1 MLASTRFCWLAVGF
15 ALALGAP
22 LAACGD
28 DASHVLDLG
37 DGGRVTDAGTTTEEL
52 DAGTGTNVP
61 VVDSGADAALSEDEE
76 GEATYYDANGT
87 GACGFK
93 ASTNF
98 YVVAM
103 NGTDYDK
110 SICGSCIDV
119 TGPKGSVVV
128 RITDKCPGCGAGGLD
143 LSITAFTKIADK
155 SAGRAQVRWHY
166 VDCP

>member
-1 MLASTRFCWLAVGF
+1 MLAPIRLLAVGLV
-15 ALALGAP
+15 LAAVGVP

-28 DASHVLDLG
+28 DASHVLDLS
-37 DGGRVTDAGTTTEEL
+37 DAGRTTGSATTSDEPDAMPSTTVL
-52 DAGTGTNVP
+52 VDAGV
-61 VVDSGADAALSEDEE
+61 DAALSKDEE

-93 ASTNF
+93 ASTDF

-155 SAGRAQVRWHY
+155 SAGRVQVRWHY
-166 VDCP
+166 IDCP